1 MKQLVRLSSFSVT
14 ITAIILIVL
23 LGIIFLSHN
32 HWTVILITCT
42 LLLMCISAL
51 IYMPLSISV
60 NEKEL
65 CINRPL
71 RIKQIPLSDIVEVKM
86 VSPTMAEKRI
96 RGSGGWMGYWG
107 WFSEKDLGK
116 YFAYYGNSSDC
127 FLIKLNNGRQYM
139 LGCSNP
145 AAIVSYIQARLNDCK

>member
-14 ITAIILIVL
+14 ISAIMLIVL
-23 LGIIFLSHN
+23 LGIIVFSHN
-32 HWTVILITCT
+32 HWTVILISSA
-42 LLLMCISAL
+42 LLLMCISAI

-60 NEKEL
+60 NEKEMS
-65 CINRPL
+65 INRL
-71 RIKQIPLSDIVEVKM
+71 LLVKRIPLSEIVEVKL

-96 RGSGGWMGYWG
+96 CGSGGWMGYWG

-116 YFAYYGNSSDC
+116 YFAYYGNSSNC
-127 FLIKLNNGRQYM
+127 FLLKLKNGRQYM

-145 AAIVSYIQARLNDCK
+145 ASIVCYIQDRL

>member
-1 MKQLVRLSSFSVT
+1 MKQPVRPSSFSVT
-14 ITAIILIVL
+14 ISAIMMIVL
-23 LGIIFLSHN
+23 LGIIVFSHN
-32 HWTVILITCT
+32 HWTVILISSA
-42 LLLMCISAL
+42 LLLMCISAI

-60 NEKEL
+60 NENEVS
-65 CINRPL
+65 INRL
-71 RIKQIPLSDIVEVKM
+71 LLVKRIPLSEIVEVKL

-96 RGSGGWMGYWG
+96 CGSGGWMGYWG

-127 FLIKLNNGRQYM
+127 FLLKLKNGRQYM

-145 AAIVSYIQARLNDCK
+145 ASIVCYIQDRL